1 MPLSDGSSEPFG
13 VGSGVGALG
22 AASWQLYLALRY
34 LMSVRR
40 RVPLAEYFRN
50 LLATLQARDVFAT
63 LAKGFV
69 FGLLASTVA
78 TFQGFKVKVAVTE
91 IPRAVIKA
99 VGQGF
104 VLVFVADAII
114 TLITYV

>member
-1 MPLSDGSSEPFG
+1 VKPTPIG
-13 VGSGVGALG
+13 
-22 AASWQLYLALRY
+22 
-34 LMSVRR
+34 
-40 RVPLAEYFRN
+40 EYFRS
-50 LLATLQARDVFAT
+50 LLAALQARDVAST
-63 LAKGFV
+63 LVKGLV
-69 FGLLASTVA
+69 FGIIVSVVA

-91 IPRAVIKA
+91 IPRAAIKA